1 MIGPENLRLSL
12 KQLDVKLKPVTTWS
26 PAFSRVFPA
35 LFPRFRLF
43 ANFYFEFLLALQGI
57 FHSSDCLIE
66 ITLVLDLRYSIAE
79 KHYFPTLN
87 TSDLSYRKMKFSWTC
102 LRTSTGKQRCGFE
115 VDS

>member
-1 MIGPENLRLSL
+1 MIGPENLRHSL

-26 PAFSRVFPA
+26 PAF
-35 LFPRFRLF
+35 FPRFRLF
-43 ANFYFEFLLALQGI
+43 ANFYFEF
-57 FHSSDCLIE
+57 IE

-79 KHYFPTLN
+79 KHSFPKLN